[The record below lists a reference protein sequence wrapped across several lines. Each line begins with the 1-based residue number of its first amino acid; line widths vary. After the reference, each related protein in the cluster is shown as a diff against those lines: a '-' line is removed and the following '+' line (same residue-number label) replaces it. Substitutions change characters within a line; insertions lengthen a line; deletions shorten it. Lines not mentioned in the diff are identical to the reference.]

1 MLSVFSLSVNL
12 FPFSS
17 LYNLSASPSSR
28 HIFLDYFYIFLQ
40 CYSNFSPSIYNA
52 TPTLILLA
60 SYYFLFPSVRLLFD
74 SLNLPIAVL
83 LSRLER
89 SFIYCLLQ
97 FDLLLFLLSVS
108 SMLSMLPMLFMLLML
123 CGVYICLFLVNVGK
137 KLDLL
142 FFVNRFVESILIIST
157 SHSYFA
163 CLSLTEHGKQ
173 RAGSNWRKRRDRI

>member
-1 MLSVFSLSVNL
+1 MLFVFSLSVNL

-52 TPTLILLA
+52 TPTLILQLLA

-83 LSRLER
+83 LSSEHWKEISSTACCNSICC
-89 SFIYCLLQ
+89 SFFYRCRQCYRCCQCCRCCAL
-97 FDLLLFLLSVS
+97 
-108 SMLSMLPMLFMLLML
+108 
-123 CGVYICLFLVNVGK
+123 YIFLVNIG
-137 KLDLL
+137 D
-142 FFVNRFVESILIIST
+142 
-157 SHSYFA
+157 
-163 CLSLTEHGKQ
+163 
-173 RAGSNWRKRRDRI
+173 